1 MALMI
6 ESIMYLGIG
15 FLAASISVLAV
26 VPIVHTRAVRL
37 TTRQLADTM
46 PSSVAEIAADKDLL
60 RAEFAMSTRT
70 LEMKVDQLKGKGANH
85 LLELGKSSNTV
96 NHLRIELDAL
106 RERLHTTDEQLASE
120 SAALK
125 VAEHALADR
134 ASELATLMCDLEQQS
149 ILSDGQKIEI
159 VTLKT
164 QVEALKVRLEANNN
178 ELQAV
183 YKCRDAEQIEF
194 EARVDALT
202 IAAQKA
208 EATLADREAELAKL
222 SDDFNA
228 QTMLSETQT
237 ARIVTL
243 DGEIETLRKRLDT
256 ANSELKTGEDHR
268 SELTAAI
275 KTAELALSEKD
286 LDASQLVGELSE
298 RAAFAYAQANEIFT
312 LKGEVDALTGRLDE
326 THKALRAAEDRG
338 HELSAAVENAE
349 RVLSKRE
356 SEVTRLT
363 SELDARAML
372 GQAQTNEIF
381 VIKAEVDTLAG
392 RLNEACAAL
401 NAAED
406 RGQAFAAAAGHAE
419 QALLA
424 KESEIARLIA
434 ELDERSTLS
443 EAQASEIRSL
453 EAEVES
459 ITGRLDETSQALN
472 TADDGRDA
480 LTVAVEKAER
490 TLSAKE
496 SDFAR
501 LAGELNEHSTL
512 SEAQANEILGLKA
525 EVESLTARFDETS
538 KALNTAEDQRH
549 ALTSAAEKAEWAL
562 SAKESEVARLI
573 GELNVHS
580 TLSEAQ
586 TSEIVSLTAEV
597 ETLTARLDEAGKA
610 LSAAKDGHYALIAA
624 AENAERSLSAKESE
638 LARFSGELNARST
651 RSEAQTNEMLGLK
664 AEVRTLTGRLDEA
677 CNALTAAED
686 HRYAL
691 TVAAENA
698 ERALS
703 EKEADL
709 ARLTGELNERST
721 FADIQA
727 KELVALKAYVGA
739 IKERLDAADNELQA
753 VEDRRAAERL
763 ELDAAIQ
770 GVMGERARFVSFHGR
785 VAELVE
791 QLVEQTSED
800 KNLARRARD
809 LENRL
814 AEQSRLLEASDCER
828 KQLRKEIDAALKTEA
843 ERRNAVITE
852 IDNHAKAENAKLR
865 AALDRANGDRTRLAY
880 ELATAKRQAQLL
892 KAGEQQDGIVAA

>member
-1 MALMI
+1 MI

-26 VPIVHTRAVRL
+26 VPIVHTRAFRL

-70 LEMKVDQLKGKGANH
+70 LEMKVDQLKGKGAGQ

-106 RERLHTTDEQLASE
+106 RERLHTTDERLASE

-134 ASELATLMCDLEQQS
+134 ASELATLMWDLEQQS

-164 QVEALKVRLEANNN
+164 QVEALKLRLEANSN

-194 EARVDALT
+194 QARVDELT

-208 EATLADREAELAKL
+208 EGSLADREAELAKL

-228 QTMLSETQT
+228 QTTLSETQK

-243 DGEIETLRKRLDT
+243 DGEIDTLRRRLDT
-256 ANSELKTGEDHR
+256 ANSELKTAEDHR
-268 SELTAAI
+268 HELTAAI

-298 RAAFAYAQANEIFT
+298 RAAFAYAQANEIFALT
-312 LKGEVDALTGRLDE
+312 CEVDTLTGRLDE
-326 THKALRAAEDRG
+326 ARKSLKAAEDRG
-338 HELSAAVENAE
+338 HELTAAVENAE
-349 RVLSKRE
+349 RVLSERE
-356 SEVTRLT
+356 SELARLL
-363 SELDARAML
+363 SELNERSML

-381 VIKAEVDTLAG
+381 VIKAEIDTLTG

-424 KESEIARLIA
+424 KESEVARLIA

-443 EAQASEIRSL
+443 EAQANEILSL
-453 EAEVES
+453 KAEVES
-459 ITGRLDETSQALN
+459 ITRRLDQTFQALN
-472 TADDGRDA
+472 TAEDGRDV
-480 LTVAVEKAER
+480 LTVAVEEAER
-490 TLSAKE
+490 ALSGKE
-496 SDFAR
+496 SELAG
-501 LAGELNEHSTL
+501 LAGELNERSTL

-525 EVESLTARFDETS
+525 EVEALTGRFDETS
-538 KALNTAEDQRH
+538 KALNVAEDQRH
-549 ALTSAAEKAEWAL
+549 ALATAAENAQLPL
-562 SAKESEVARLI
+562 SARESEVARLI

-580 TLSEAQ
+580 TLGEAQ
-586 TSEIVSLTAEV
+586 TNEIVSLKAEV
-597 ETLTARLDEAGKA
+597 ETLTGRLDEAGKA
-610 LSAAKDGHYALIAA
+610 LSAAKDGHYALTAA
-624 AENAERSLSAKESE
+624 AENAERALSAKESE
-638 LARFSGELNARST
+638 LARLIGELNARST
-651 RSEAQTNEMLGLK
+651 LSDTQTNEMLGLK
-664 AEVRTLTGRLDEA
+664 AEVDTLTGRLGEA

-686 HRYAL
+686 HRHAL

-698 ERALS
+698 ERAVS

-709 ARLTGELNERST
+709 AKLTGELNERST
-721 FADIQA
+721 FADKQA

-739 IKERLDAADNELQA
+739 IKERLDAADKELQA
-753 VEDRRAAERL
+753 AEDRRAAERL

-770 GVMGERARFVSFHGR
+770 GVMEERTRFVSFHRR

-791 QLVEQTSED
+791 QFGGADQRRQDSCPPG
-800 KNLARRARD
+800 ARPG
-809 LENRL
+809 
-814 AEQSRLLEASDCER
+814 
-828 KQLRKEIDAALKTEA
+828 KPP
-843 ERRNAVITE
+843 RRT
-852 IDNHAKAENAKLR
+852 
-865 AALDRANGDRTRLAY
+865 
-880 ELATAKRQAQLL
+880 
-892 KAGEQQDGIVAA
+892 VAAP

>member
-1 MALMI
+1 LMI

-134 ASELATLMCDLEQQS
+134 ASELAALMCDLEQQS

-268 SELTAAI
+268 NELTAAI

-312 LKGEVDALTGRLDE
+312 LKGEVDTLTGRLDE
-326 THKALRAAEDRG
+326 THRG
-338 HELSAAVENAE
+338 
-349 RVLSKRE
+349 
-356 SEVTRLT
+356 
-363 SELDARAML
+363 
-372 GQAQTNEIF
+372 
-381 VIKAEVDTLAG
+381 
-392 RLNEACAAL
+392 
-401 NAAED
+401 
-406 RGQAFAAAAGHAE
+406 
-419 QALLA
+419 
-424 KESEIARLIA
+424 
-434 ELDERSTLS
+434 
-443 EAQASEIRSL
+443 
-453 EAEVES
+453 
-459 ITGRLDETSQALN
+459 
-472 TADDGRDA
+472 
-480 LTVAVEKAER
+480 
-490 TLSAKE
+490 
-496 SDFAR
+496 
-501 LAGELNEHSTL
+501 
-512 SEAQANEILGLKA
+512 
-525 EVESLTARFDETS
+525 
-538 KALNTAEDQRH
+538 
-549 ALTSAAEKAEWAL
+549 
-562 SAKESEVARLI
+562 
-573 GELNVHS
+573 
-580 TLSEAQ
+580 
-586 TSEIVSLTAEV
+586 
-597 ETLTARLDEAGKA
+597 
-610 LSAAKDGHYALIAA
+610 
-624 AENAERSLSAKESE
+624 
-638 LARFSGELNARST
+638 
-651 RSEAQTNEMLGLK
+651 
-664 AEVRTLTGRLDEA
+664 
-677 CNALTAAED
+677 
-686 HRYAL
+686 
-691 TVAAENA
+691 
-698 ERALS
+698 
-703 EKEADL
+703 
-709 ARLTGELNERST
+709 
-721 FADIQA
+721 
-727 KELVALKAYVGA
+727 LVQVG
-739 IKERLDAADNELQA
+739 I
-753 VEDRRAAERL
+753 
-763 ELDAAIQ
+763 
-770 GVMGERARFVSFHGR
+770 
-785 VAELVE
+785 
-791 QLVEQTSED
+791 
-800 KNLARRARD
+800 
-809 LENRL
+809 
-814 AEQSRLLEASDCER
+814 
-828 KQLRKEIDAALKTEA
+828 
-843 ERRNAVITE
+843 
-852 IDNHAKAENAKLR
+852 
-865 AALDRANGDRTRLAY
+865 
-880 ELATAKRQAQLL
+880 
-892 KAGEQQDGIVAA
+892 

>member
-268 SELTAAI
+268 NELTAAI

-406 RGQAFAAAAGHAE
+406 RGQGFAAAAGHAE

-480 LTVAVEKAER
+480 LTVAVEKAGR
-490 TLSAKE
+490 ALSAKE
-496 SDFAR
+496 SDLAR

-677 CNALTAAED
+677 CT
-686 HRYAL
+686 
-691 TVAAENA
+691 
-698 ERALS
+698 ALS
-703 EKEADL
+703 
-709 ARLTGELNERST
+709 
-721 FADIQA
+721 
-727 KELVALKAYVGA
+727 
-739 IKERLDAADNELQA
+739 AA
-753 VEDRRAAERL
+753 EDRRAAERL

-852 IDNHAKAENAKLR
+852 IDNHAKAEKAKLR

>member
-1 MALMI
+1 
-6 ESIMYLGIG
+6 
-15 FLAASISVLAV
+15 
-26 VPIVHTRAVRL
+26 
-37 TTRQLADTM
+37 
-46 PSSVAEIAADKDLL
+46 
-60 RAEFAMSTRT
+60 
-70 LEMKVDQLKGKGANH
+70 
-85 LLELGKSSNTV
+85 
-96 NHLRIELDAL
+96 
-106 RERLHTTDEQLASE
+106 
-120 SAALK
+120 
-125 VAEHALADR
+125 
-134 ASELATLMCDLEQQS
+134 
-149 ILSDGQKIEI
+149 
-159 VTLKT
+159 
-164 QVEALKVRLEANNN
+164 
-178 ELQAV
+178 
-183 YKCRDAEQIEF
+183 
-194 EARVDALT
+194 
-202 IAAQKA
+202 
-208 EATLADREAELAKL
+208 
-222 SDDFNA
+222 
-228 QTMLSETQT
+228 
-237 ARIVTL
+237 
-243 DGEIETLRKRLDT
+243 
-256 ANSELKTGEDHR
+256 
-268 SELTAAI
+268 
-275 KTAELALSEKD
+275 
-286 LDASQLVGELSE
+286 
-298 RAAFAYAQANEIFT
+298 
-312 LKGEVDALTGRLDE
+312 
-326 THKALRAAEDRG
+326 
-338 HELSAAVENAE
+338 
-349 RVLSKRE
+349 
-356 SEVTRLT
+356 
-363 SELDARAML
+363 
-372 GQAQTNEIF
+372 
-381 VIKAEVDTLAG
+381 
-392 RLNEACAAL
+392 LNEACAAL

-406 RGQAFAAAAGHAE
+406 RGQGFAAAAGHAE

-490 TLSAKE
+490 ALSAKE
-496 SDFAR
+496 SDLAR

-739 IKERLDAADNELQA
+739 IKERLDAANNELQA